1 MENLKPK
8 QLSTTRVCTLIRT
21 KIVVWFWGQITF
33 DSNKN
38 ILPSEDIMTEEQRQ
52 FSEHYPRFGR
62 DALLERRRTWNGVL
76 KGGLKAL
83 ERLMEGEVQSGPRRI
98 NIEKVLVLKGPRFAA
113 AEALEGVVSLLS
125 HEVFGTFVRRLV
137 FSAARVE
144 ERVTLLM
151 AEIRERGLNRREA
164 RESIEGYDGAE
175 VEKLRFLQ
183 SGAEGYA
190 AHGGDQGERAQQTVS
205 APSPASLA
213 PLTIGVPFADR
224 ATEPPIEKTDH
235 ALRAVVLTTADKCI
249 IYALA
254 EQDHGARRRTNSYWP
269 ASQSDLLPPA
279 DDDTPIDTRFQDPSK
294 AIEVGAENHE
304 HLVANI
310 VNALQDK
317 NLEHL
322 YVPFAPEVQINVIAA
337 TFTILRALTSLK
349 QSFSRH
355 EHAFKVT
362 NPGRANLGLMPLV
375 YDRLDEDNCGLV
387 FPEENI
393 SLDKLDLEAMTHL
406 ESRPPMLRELDLLGT
421 FDLHQS
427 PITTGRKVRPN
438 KKAKAAGDNAEE
450 DLIGTFIAWISQRGL
465 VRSASHLILLHPT
478 QHHILKT

>member
-1 MENLKPK
+1 MLLK
-8 QLSTTRVCTLIRT
+8 
-21 KIVVWFWGQITF
+21 
-33 DSNKN
+33 
-38 ILPSEDIMTEEQRQ
+38 
-52 FSEHYPRFGR
+52 
-62 DALLERRRTWNGVL
+62 
-76 KGGLKAL
+76 
-83 ERLMEGEVQSGPRRI
+83 
-98 NIEKVLVLKGPRFAA
+98 LVPDPATGAT
-113 AEALEGVVSLLS
+113 EALEGVVSLLS
-125 HEVFGTFVRRLV
+125 HEFFGTFV
-137 FSAARVE
+137 
-144 ERVTLLM
+144 
-151 AEIRERGLNRREA
+151 ERGSNRREA
-164 RESIEGYDGAE
+164 RECIEGYDGAA
-175 VEKLRFLQ
+175 VEQLRFLQ

-213 PLTIGVPFADR
+213 PLTTGVPFADR

-362 NPGRANLGLMPLV
+362 NPGRANLGIMSLVSVFCKEGSPDDIIAVVLDSILSLTLPLGQV
-375 YDRLDEDNCGLV
+375 YDRCDDDNCGLV
-387 FPEENI
+387 FPEQNI
-393 SLDKLDLEAMTHL
+393 SLDKLDLKAMTHL

-427 PITTGRKVRPN
+427 PITTGRRVRPN

-450 DLIGTFIAWISQRGL
+450 DLIGTFIGWISQRGL
-465 VRSASHLILLHPT
+465 VPTGLNAFFSGIVEHYCQRALPSIYQERLHHQEVLLT
-478 QHHILKT
+478 

>member
-1 MENLKPK
+1 ML
-8 QLSTTRVCTLIRT
+8 LTL
-21 KIVVWFWGQITF
+21 VPDPV
-33 DSNKN
+33 
-38 ILPSEDIMTEEQRQ
+38 TE
-52 FSEHYPRFGR
+52 
-62 DALLERRRTWNGVL
+62 
-76 KGGLKAL
+76 
-83 ERLMEGEVQSGPRRI
+83 
-98 NIEKVLVLKGPRFAA
+98 A

-125 HEVFGTFVRRLV
+125 HEVFGTFVQRLV

-151 AEIRERGLNRREA
+151 AEIRERRLNRREA
-164 RESIEGYDGAE
+164 RECIEGYNGAA
-175 VEKLRFLQ
+175 VEQLRFLQ

-213 PLTIGVPFADR
+213 PLTTGMPFTDR

-254 EQDHGARRRTNSYWP
+254 EQDHGAQRRTNSYWP

-279 DDDTPIDTRFQDPSK
+279 DDDNPIDTRFQDPSK

-304 HLVANI
+304 HHVANI

-322 YVPFAPEVQINVIAA
+322 CVSFAPEVQINVMAA
-337 TFTILRALTSLK
+337 TFTSLRALTSLK

-362 NPGRANLGLMPLV
+362 NPGRANLGIMTLVSVFCKEGSPDDIIAVGSDSILSLTLPLGQV
-375 YDRLDEDNCGLV
+375 YDRCDEDNCGLV
-387 FPEENI
+387 FPEQNI
-393 SLDKLDLEAMTHL
+393 SLDKLDLEALTHL

-421 FDLHQS
+421 FDLHQP

-450 DLIGTFIAWISQRGL
+450 GLIGTFIAWISQRGL
-465 VRSASHLILLHPT
+465 VPTGLNPFFSGIVEHYCQRALPSIYQERLHHQEVLLA
-478 QHHILKT
+478 